1 MKKITPR
8 EEIKRL
14 KELNKDEGFYAVNAQ
29 IVYSLE
35 TKLHNQTINIMRQLN
50 DGFLWVD
57 ERSVFNKIYNRLLDG
72 VSVRKIKLEF
82 KSV

>member
-1 MKKITPR
+1 MKRITPR

-14 KELNKDEGFYAVNAQ
+14 NELNKDEGFYGVNAQ

-35 TKLHNQTINIMRQLN
+35 TKLYNQTINIMRQLN
-50 DGFLWVD
+50 DGFLWAD
-57 ERSVFNKIYNRLLDG
+57 ERSVFNKIYNYLLDG
-72 VSVRKIKLEF
+72 VSARKIKSEF